1 MRLHPHIIVTALL
14 AAVTLAYGAGPA
26 AAETKPI
33 TKDGPKLAASDAATS
48 AAAARIDAEGTA
60 LGSYWDPDRA
70 QLVVVVGP
78 DSDIGE
84 DEAARLVD
92 GPYRLEELPIAKQT
106 ADSIRE
112 EIAARDFGPEAAS
125 FSYASHLDLQTGRVV
140 LETDAPSS
148 VIARLLK
155 EHREIQLQRSRP
167 AQDAF
172 NRADDIPSFW
182 GGASINNGVA
192 TCSTG
197 FAVHS
202 PSGARFMTTASHCF
216 GVGSTV
222 RTPSGTFVGNVVQRG
237 GLGSAFFWDNRDVE
251 LIGGSSYS
259 ARVYTGGAFSA
270 TSKPVVGAGD
280 PVTGVTGYCSSGQTS
295 GEQCNL
301 TVQSTGAIVCTQSGC
316 LWPVIQY
323 SGGPARFGDSGGS
336 FYIPNSVGQVF
347 ARGEVVA
354 TNFSS
359 SWAEPW
365 SRISSS
371 MGVSIG

>member
-1 MRLHPHIIVTALL
+1 VAL
-14 AAVTLAYGAGPA
+14 ACGAGPA

-33 TKDGPKLAASDAATS
+33 TKDPPAKLPAPEAAAS
-48 AAAARIDAEGTA
+48 AAAARVDAEGTA
-60 LGSYWDPDRA
+60 LGSYWDPGTA

-84 DEAARLVD
+84 DEAAKLVD
-92 GPYRLEELPIAKQT
+92 GPYRLERLPIAKQT
-106 ADSIRE
+106 ADEIRLQ
-112 EIAARDFGPEAAS
+112 IAARDFGPEAAS
-125 FSYASHLDLQTGRVV
+125 YTYASHLDLQTGRVV
-140 LETDAPSS
+140 LETDAPAT
-148 VIARLLK
+148 VTAGLLK

-172 NRADDIPSFW
+172 NRADDVPSFW
-182 GGASINNGVA
+182 SGASINNGVA

-202 PSGARFMTTASHCF
+202 PSGQRFMTTASHCF
-216 GVGSTV
+216 GVGSAV
-222 RTPSGTFVGNVVQRG
+222 RTPTGTFVGNVVQRG
-237 GLGSAFFWDNRDVE
+237 GLGSVFFWDNRDVE
-251 LIGGSSYS
+251 LISGSSYG

-280 PVTGVTGYCSSGQTS
+280 PVAGVTGYCASGQTS
-295 GEQCNL
+295 GEQCGL
-301 TVQSTGAIVCTQSGC
+301 TVQSTGAIVCTQTGC

-323 SGGPARFGDSGGS
+323 SGGPALPGDSGGA
-336 FYIPNSVGQVF
+336 FYIPNSAGQVF
-347 ARGEVVA
+347 ARGGVVA